1 MATLLGL
8 ESSPLWSIRLRL
20 SLTLV
25 SIGSRWHGGYL
36 PVAGST
42 RRDRSVT
49 VQVEAVRSRFEF
61 TEYVKRERNEKI
73 SIYWCDLYLLR

>member
-8 ESSPLWSIRLRL
+8 ESIPLWSIRLRL

-25 SIGSRWHGGYL
+25 SIGSRWHGGCL
-36 PVAGST
+36 PVAGSA

-49 VQVEAVRSRFEF
+49 VQTEAVRLRFEF
-61 TEYVKRERNEKI
+61 TKYVKREHSEKI